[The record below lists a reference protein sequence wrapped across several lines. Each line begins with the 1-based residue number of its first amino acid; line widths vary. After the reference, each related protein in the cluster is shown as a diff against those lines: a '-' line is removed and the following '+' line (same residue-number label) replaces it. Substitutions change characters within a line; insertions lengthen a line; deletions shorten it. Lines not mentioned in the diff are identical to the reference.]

1 VGETVTAVV
10 VAYNRQA
17 LLSDALDA
25 LAAQTH
31 PLARIIVIDN
41 ASTDESAAVARA
53 HPAHPEVVTL
63 SRNTGGAGGFAAG
76 LALAL
81 AADGPAAGPAGF
93 VWLMDDDT
101 IPAPTALEA
110 LLRAGSGWADAHNGH
125 SPAVLSSRAVWT
137 DGRTHPMNTPRRRPF
152 ARVADVRAAARVH
165 ALPIRS
171 ASFVSLLVAA
181 DAARAEGL
189 PIADYFLWNDDF
201 EYSARLLR
209 TRVGLWAPDSVV
221 EHRTAYFG
229 ATDQDPGERFR
240 FEVRNKLWL
249 FRASPALAGRDRLLY
264 GASTLARWL
273 RTFAGSSDR
282 GLLRRAFAAG
292 LREGIGRLP
301 RPNAAVFADVEP
313 GGVATAMQRLESEA
327 QTGSAPAIRTPP
339 LEAAEF
345 AVLLPVY
352 AGDRADRFRAALR
365 SATAG
370 QTRRPAEVVIV
381 RDGPVGAELQ
391 RALDTAAE
399 TTDGVPVRLVPLE
412 RNTGLAGALNAGL
425 RRCRT
430 EIVARQDADDLSRP
444 TRFERLIPRLA
455 DHDLVGSYVQ
465 EFTARPDGTPAPG
478 LVRTVP
484 LDRAAI
490 RAGARLASP
499 FHHPSVAFRRSVVLA
514 AGGYP
519 ALASMEDYALW
530 ATLIARGAAT
540 ANVPEPLVLYRVD
553 AGAYARRGG
562 WGLLRAELRMQR
574 RLRRAGLTSPVQCA
588 RNVVVRG
595 AYRLV
600 PETARRSLY
609 RVWQG
614 LRSRRAHP
622 TGPR

>member
-1 VGETVTAVV
+1 MGERVTAVV
-10 VAYNRQA
+10 VAYDRQA
-17 LLSDALDA
+17 LLCDALDA

-53 HPAHPEVVTL
+53 HPAHPDVITL

-81 AADGPAAGPAGF
+81 AEDGPAAGPADF

-101 IPAPTALEA
+101 IPTPTALEA
-110 LLRAGSGWADAHNGH
+110 LLRVGSGWADAHGGRG
-125 SPAVLSSRAVWT
+125 PAVLSSRAVWT

-152 ARVADVRAAARVH
+152 VRVADVRAAARVH

-181 DAARAEGL
+181 DAARTEGL

-229 ATDQDPGERFR
+229 ATDQDPGGRFR

-282 GLLRRAFAAG
+282 ALLRRAFAAG

-313 GGVATAMQRLESEA
+313 GIVATAMQHLDA
-327 QTGSAPAIRTPP
+327 VRTPP
-339 LEAAEF
+339 QETADF
-345 AVLLPVY
+345 TVLLPVY

-365 SATAG
+365 SATAD

-399 TTDGVPVRLVPLE
+399 TTDGVTVHLVALE

-430 EIVARQDADDLSRP
+430 ELVARQDADDLSRP

-465 EFTARPDGTPAPG
+465 EFTARPDGTPEPG

-574 RLRRAGLTSPVQCA
+574 RLRRTGLTSPVQCA

-609 RVWQG
+609 RIWQG
-614 LRSRRAHP
+614 LRSRRSRSRT